1 MKQKWDEDW
10 NQSLN
15 QMTRMR
21 LEGHEG
27 ACDFAFPEGDL
38 TYGGQEG
45 MCPTLYMVKRG
56 LSREEWRPVGPV
68 DAAQVFPCPASDL
81 K

>member
-21 LEGHEG
+21 LEEHKGT
-27 ACDFAFPEGDL
+27 CDFAFPEGDL
-38 TYGGQEG
+38 AYGGQEG
-45 MCPTLYMVKRG
+45 ICPTVHGEEGGGGPERSRG
-56 LSREEWRPVGPV
+56 QLAQSMPPKSFPTWRVI
-68 DAAQVFPCPASDL
+68 
-81 K
+81 

>member
-21 LEGHEG
+21 LEEHKGT
-27 ACDFAFPEGDL
+27 CDFAFPEGDL
-38 TYGGQEG
+38 AYGGQEG
-45 MCPTLYMVKRG
+45 ICPTVHG
-56 LSREEWRPVGPV
+56 EEGGGSREEQRPVGPV
-68 DAAQVFPCPASDL
+68 DATQVFPYLASDL